1 MGISDVEDCS
11 FLTEDGADGVPIIQL
26 NIKKRDTDAASRWG
40 GFILQIGED
49 SIL

>member
-1 MGISDVEDCS
+1 MGISDIDDCS
-11 FLTEDGADGVPIIQL
+11 FLTLEGQDGVPIIQL
-26 NIKKRDTDAASRWG
+26 SVGKRDIDERWG